1 MDPTTERY
9 GVSMARSLTPT
20 IMAVFAM
27 VLIACGG
34 AADDPA
40 TDPDVRDASDPSS
53 DDVAS
58 EQPGTVGDDA
68 SGDDDGFV
76 LAVVA
81 TVAPIADLVAM
92 VGGERVEVDSLVPAG
107 ADAHTYEPR
116 PQDVVALSDADAY
129 LGVGLGLNDGALRL
143 ARENLPEGAPLVLL
157 GEDLLNDQDL
167 VFDHSHDDDHSHG
180 DEDQGHSHGDEDQGH
195 SHGDE
200 DQGHS
205 HGDDQLGPNPHVWT
219 SVRNAATMVD
229 GIATT
234 LSDLDPDGAEQYA
247 ANAAAYRDQLDDLDG
262 RIASAVTTIPEDNRV
277 LVTYHDAWSYFAR
290 DHELS
295 FATAIQPADY
305 SEPSAG
311 ELRALIDQIRAL
323 GVPTVF
329 GSEVFPTPVLETIA
343 EESDAAYVGDL
354 SDDVLPGDPG
364 DPEHSYLE
372 MMRRNAHVIVTGLGG
387 DASSLG

>member
-167 VFDHSHDDDHSHG
+167 VFDHSHDDD
-180 DEDQGHSHGDEDQGH
+180 HSHGDEDQGH

>member
-1 MDPTTERY
+1 
-9 GVSMARSLTPT
+9 MARPLIPT
-20 IMAVFAM
+20 IMAALAA

-34 AADDPA
+34 AAEDPAPDEDLQDADDP
-40 TDPDVRDASDPSS
+40 TG

-58 EQPGTVGDDA
+58 EQPGTRGDDA
-68 SGDDDGFV
+68 SEGDEEFV
-76 LAVVA
+76 LTVVA
-81 TVAPIADLVAM
+81 TVAPVADLVAA
-92 VGGERVEVDSLVPAG
+92 VGGDRVDVGSLVPAG

-116 PQDVVALSDADAY
+116 PQDVVALSDADAF
-129 LGVGLGLNDGALRL
+129 LGVGLGLNEGALRL

-157 GEDLLNDQDL
+157 GEGLLDDQDL
-167 VFDHSHDDDHSHG
+167 VFDHSHG
-180 DEDQGHSHGDEDQGH
+180 DEDEDHGHSHGDEDEDHGH

-200 DQGHS
+200 DEDHGHS
-205 HGDDQLGPNPHVWT
+205 HGDQELGPNPHVWT

-247 ANAAAYRDQLDDLDG
+247 ANAAAYRGQLDDLDD
-262 RIASAVTTIPEDNRV
+262 RITSAVTTIPEDNRV

-295 FATAIQPADY
+295 FATAIQPADF

-311 ELRALIDQIRAL
+311 ELRALIDQIREL

-329 GSEVFPTPVLETIA
+329 GSQVFPTPVLETIA
-343 EESDAAYVGDL
+343 EETDAAYVGDL

>member
-1 MDPTTERY
+1 MERH
-9 GVSMARSLTPT
+9 GVRMAQPWTLTLLAAL
-20 IMAVFAM
+20 AVG
-27 VLIACGG
+27 LIACGG
-34 AADDPA
+34 AAGEPATDPA
-40 TDPDVRDASDPSS
+40 TDPDVQGADDPTS

-58 EQPGTVGDDA
+58 EQPGTAGDDA
-68 SGDDDGFV
+68 SGGDEGSV
-76 LAVVA
+76 LTVVA
-81 TVAPIADLVAM
+81 TVAPVADLVAV
-92 VGGERVEVDSLVPAG
+92 VGGDRVEVGSLVPAG

-129 LGVGLGLNDGALRL
+129 LGVGLGLNEGALRL

-157 GEDLLNDQDL
+157 GEDLLDDQEL
-167 VFDHSHDDDHSHG
+167 VFDHSHDDDDHSHDDGDHSHG
-180 DEDQGHSHGDEDQGH
+180 DD
-195 SHGDE
+195 

-205 HGDDQLGPNPHVWT
+205 HGDDDHSHGDDGLGPNPHVWT
-219 SVRNAATMVD
+219 SLRNAATMVD

-234 LSDLDPDGAEQYA
+234 LSDLDPDGAERYA
-247 ANAAAYRDQLDDLDG
+247 ANAAAYRSQLSDLDD
-262 RIASAVTTIPEDNRV
+262 RIASAVTTIPEDDRV

-295 FATAIQPADY
+295 FATAIQPADF

-329 GSEVFPTPVLETIA
+329 GSQVFSTPVLETIA
-343 EESDAAYVGDL
+343 EETDAAYVGDL
-354 SDDVLPGDPG
+354 SDDVLPGGPG

-372 MMRRNAHVIVTGLGG
+372 MMRRNAQVIVTGLGG